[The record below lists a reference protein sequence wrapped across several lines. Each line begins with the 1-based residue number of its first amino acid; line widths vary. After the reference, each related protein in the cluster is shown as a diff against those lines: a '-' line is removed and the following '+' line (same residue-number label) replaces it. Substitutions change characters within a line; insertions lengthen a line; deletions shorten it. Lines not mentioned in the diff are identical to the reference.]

1 MCLEDLILQV
11 LKEENLDGGSNS
23 VFGSNVEQTSTQFS
37 GDNYAK
43 GRADMPKSLFKGV
56 QTRWGLGKS
65 KKKPK
70 KKKTWI

>member
-11 LKEENLDGGSNS
+11 LKEENLAGGPNS
-23 VFGSNVEQTSTQFS
+23 VFGPGVQQTATQFS

-43 GRADMPKSLFKGV
+43 GDARIPKSIFKGV
-56 QTRWGLGKS
+56 QTRWGLSKS

-70 KKKTWI
+70 KKKSWI